1 VKVNEV
7 SIYINLY
14 KTILQKFHQTSKT
27 LQQEELNIGVC
38 GDLYQSLAVYLTDMR
53 EHFDRFEKTVKD
65 ILLDVDYK
73 ELKTRTKRRKTR

>member
-7 SIYINLY
+7 SIY
-14 KTILQKFHQTSKT
+14 KTIIK
-27 LQQEELNIGVC
+27 VC

-53 EHFDRFEKTVKD
+53 EHFDRFEKTTKD
-65 ILLDVDYK
+65 IGLLPDVDYK